1 ANLRTSVRTPS
12 HRNDLRDRL
21 RGCEDDEARLRNSI
35 ALRGRLQQLLDRA
48 NNVEEALA
56 IEKELARIQ
65 AEIES
70 MRARLDRMKSE
81 VELATL
87 SLTLERKRVLGPLS
101 VTLAM
106 GCSGPSPS
114 SFLFDRG
121 RWRAA

>member
-1 ANLRTSVRTPS
+1 M
-12 HRNDLRDRL
+12 

-101 VTLAM
+101 YVGYGMFWAL
-106 GCSGPSPS
+106 SKL
-114 SFLFDRG
+114 FLIR
-121 RWRAA
+121 